1 VPAGRDIR
9 AGEDRALR
17 FLALI
22 AEDDCDMA
30 ALIAELA
37 REEGFDTE
45 TTADGLAAEATLRR
59 EAADVLLTDL
69 RLPGRDGLQLLEAV
83 RAQPTPVPVVLIT
96 GYATAQDTVRAFQ
109 QGVFDII
116 LKPFE
121 PDQVRLVLRR
131 LKSLLEH
138 RQRILQLRAALA
150 QQSADE
156 PQATSPGMKKVL
168 ELAAQVAATKLPV
181 LLHGETGTGKGMVAR
196 FIHRASPRAEQTFL
210 AVNCGAIAPTLLES
224 ELFGHEK
231 GAFTGATAR
240 RIGLLELAHGGTL
253 FLDEINSA
261 PPELQTR
268 LLHFIQEQR
277 FFRVGGTRPV
287 EVDTRLVVA
296 SNKDLA
302 ELVAARRFR
311 EDLFYRLNVFPI
323 HIPPLR
329 ERPEDVPLLAEYLMV
344 KHARTLGRQVRE
356 IDATALDALV
366 RYHWPGN
373 VRELENVVQRALV
386 LSAGERLTLAELP
399 QELRPGATAILSQRP
414 PWGERATLAEVERF
428 WVLHVLARH
437 QGNRTKAAAELGID
451 PSTLWR
457 KLRGFGVAA
466 DSDE

>member
-1 VPAGRDIR
+1 MRYQ
-9 AGEDRALR
+9 
-17 FLALI
+17 ALI
-22 AEDDCDMA
+22 AEDDRDMA
-30 ALIAELA
+30 ALLAELA
-37 REEGFDTE
+37 REEGFDAE
-45 TTADGLAAEATLRR
+45 TASDGLTAETVLRR

-69 RLPGRDGLQLLEAV
+69 RLPGRDGLQLLDVV
-83 RAQPTPVPVVLIT
+83 RTQSAPIPVVLIT

-109 QGVFDII
+109 QGIFDMI

-138 RQRILQLRAALA
+138 RNRILQLRAALA
-150 QQSADE
+150 QQAADD
-156 PQATSPGMKKVL
+156 PQAASPAMKKVL
-168 ELAAQVAATKLPV
+168 ELATQVATTDLPV
-181 LLHGETGTGKGMVAR
+181 LLHGETGTGKGVVAR
-196 FIHRASPRAEQTFL
+196 FIHRASARAEQTFL
-210 AVNCGAIAPTLLES
+210 SINCGAIAPTLLES

-231 GAFTGATAR
+231 GAFTGAAAR
-240 RIGLLELAHGGTL
+240 RVGLLELAHGGTL

-287 EVDTRLVVA
+287 EVSTRLVVA

-302 ELVAARRFR
+302 ELVAARQFR

-329 ERPEDVPLLAEYLMV
+329 ERTEDIPLLAEYLLL
-344 KHARTLGRQVRE
+344 KHTKTLGRQVRE
-356 IDATALDALV
+356 IEPDALEALA
-366 RYHWPGN
+366 RYRWPGN

-386 LSAGERLTLAELP
+386 LAKGERLTAAELP
-399 QELRPGATAILSQRP
+399 QELRPGPARP
-414 PWGERATLAEVERF
+414 PASFPWGERATLAEIERF
-428 WVLHVLARH
+428 WIEHTLARH
-437 QGNRTKAAAELGID
+437 GGNRTKAAAELGID

-457 KLRGFGVAA
+457 KLREYGLVAA
-466 DSDE
+466 GESR